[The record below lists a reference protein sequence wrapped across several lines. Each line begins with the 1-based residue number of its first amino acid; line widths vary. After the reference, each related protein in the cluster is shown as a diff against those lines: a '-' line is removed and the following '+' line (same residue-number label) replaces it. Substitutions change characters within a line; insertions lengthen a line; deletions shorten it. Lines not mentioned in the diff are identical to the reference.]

1 MTQTI
6 QEARFDLDR
15 QLVELAAANNG
26 RVPLVTATRFFL
38 YPGSRRE
45 VLAVA
50 ELESGD
56 DIQASFELPVAVAGE
71 ELDENAVAEMFFHV
85 PSGARH

>member
-1 MTQTI
+1 MTP

-15 QLVELAAANNG
+15 QLIALAAANNG

-38 YPGSRRE
+38 YPGSNRE

-56 DIQASFELPVAVAGE
+56 ATL
-71 ELDENAVAEMFFHV
+71 
-85 PSGARH
+85 

>member
-1 MTQTI
+1 MTP

-15 QLVELAAANNG
+15 QLIALAAANNG

-38 YPGSRRE
+38 YPGSNRE

-56 DIQASFELPVAVAGE
+56 DIQAAFTLPTPVAGDH
-71 ELDENAVAEMFFHV
+71 LDEDAVARWFFDV